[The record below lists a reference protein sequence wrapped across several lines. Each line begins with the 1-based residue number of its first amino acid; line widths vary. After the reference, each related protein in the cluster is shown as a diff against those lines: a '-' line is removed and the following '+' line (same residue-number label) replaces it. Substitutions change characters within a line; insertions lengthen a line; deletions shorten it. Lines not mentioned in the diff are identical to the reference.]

1 MIIVPD
7 LFSPFTGDREALA
20 RGKLSDDEMLRDI
33 DAVVAY
39 LRALPQEGGRSAPAS
54 RSLTA
59 RVTGA

>member
-1 MIIVPD
+1 MTIVPD

-39 LRALPQEGGRSAPAS
+39 LCALPQEGG
-54 RSLTA
+54 
-59 RVTGA
+59 